1 METKQALTEL
11 GIEPTLSEDQRE
23 ALDRDGFFVVP
34 DVLTPE
40 QCEIMRTE
48 FDRITEEEKGTALV
62 MDAEVG
68 ATRLSD
74 LFNKSDV
81 FDAALR
87 LQPVLAAAYYLLG
100 DFKLHGANI
109 RDPHQGG
116 GNQPLHSDVPKN
128 AVEDWR
134 LVNALICLDELRL
147 DNGPTRIVPG
157 SHRWPH
163 NNTPLVN
170 VDDGE
175 AQRGTEYGDQTKFPE
190 DPLAVYPGETYLTC
204 PAGGVA
210 ITNASLW
217 HGGTANQSGDRR
229 RMLHLTYTRRDLM
242 QQFKQQEHLTDA
254 LYERL
259 TPAQRYL
266 FDVTAP

>member
-1 METKQALTEL
+1 MDTKQALDEL
-11 GIEPTLSEDQRE
+11 GVEVTLEEGHRE
-23 ALDRDGFFVVP
+23 ALDRDGFFVAP
-34 DVLTPE
+34 NLLSPG
-40 QCEIMRTE
+40 QCAAMCQE
-48 FDRITEEEKGTALV
+48 FDRITALEEGSGVV
-62 MDAEVG
+62 MDPEPG

-81 FDAALR
+81 FDPVLA

-109 RDPHQGG
+109 REPHAGG
-116 GNQPLHSDVPKN
+116 GNQPLHSDVPKSD
-128 AVEDWR
+128 VDDWR

-157 SHRWPH
+157 SHKWPH

-170 VDDGE
+170 VDAQAGE
-175 AQRGTEYGDQTKFPE
+175 TQRGDYGDQAKFPE
-190 DPLAVYPGETYLTC
+190 DPLAPYPGEIYLTC

-210 ITNASLW
+210 VTNASLW
-217 HGGTANQSGDRR
+217 HGGTANKSGDRR
-229 RMLHLTYTRRDLM
+229 RMLHLTYTRRDLI
-242 QQFKQQEHLTDA
+242 QQFVQQNYLTKA
-254 LYERL
+254 LYARL

-266 FDVTAP
+266 FDVHA